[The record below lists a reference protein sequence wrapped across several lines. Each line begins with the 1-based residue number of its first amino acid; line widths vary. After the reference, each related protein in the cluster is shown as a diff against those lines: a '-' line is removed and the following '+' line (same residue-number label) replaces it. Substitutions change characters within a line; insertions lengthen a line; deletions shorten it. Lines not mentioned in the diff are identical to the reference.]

1 MARRMS
7 REVAVDEGGYVPR
20 MVGLMCRRVDMRE
33 RGQQEGQHER
43 EGRNNRGG
51 RTHDVSIARASKMV
65 NLLCV
70 WTQGSYMEELAA
82 NCRSSNYAGNPA
94 LMRTYCA
101 EWRAN
106 TTRRWGGYEN
116 RFPLSKWLSLST
128 PWRMVRPIPPA
139 NLERG
144 RLQQPQPP
152 LQTFGTFQR
161 LSQYF

>member
-1 MARRMS
+1 MS

-82 NCRSSNYAGNPA
+82 NCRSSNYAGILRLCGLIAPN
-94 LMRTYCA
+94 
-101 EWRAN
+101 
-106 TTRRWGGYEN
+106 G
-116 RFPLSKWLSLST
+116 
-128 PWRMVRPIPPA
+128 
-139 NLERG
+139 ERI
-144 RLQQPQPP
+144 QPQMGW
-152 LQTFGTFQR
+152 L
-161 LSQYF
+161 